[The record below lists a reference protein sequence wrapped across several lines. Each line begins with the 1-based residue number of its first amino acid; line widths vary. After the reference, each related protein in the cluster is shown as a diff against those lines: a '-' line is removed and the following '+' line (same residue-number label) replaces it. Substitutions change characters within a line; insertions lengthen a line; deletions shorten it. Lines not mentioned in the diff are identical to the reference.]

1 MSLETKH
8 QAALDALD
16 SALQS
21 AHEPNLDLLAKIISG
36 VCTRISHLSKSET
49 LDRLGHLAKIGAW
62 TDAAFALIALE
73 LPLCRV
79 RRLVYENGEWRARS
93 RTSQIYRWHSTTA
106 WRGRTRFCRW
116 QCSTLSSKRAA
127 DAMQCR
133 SPYRLFRISSHGRS
147 KSSAVR
153 ITGNDWDFT
162 IISNLIRT
170 QN

>member
-21 AHEPNLDLLAKIISG
+21 AHEPNLYLLAKIISG

-73 LPLCRV
+73 LPLWWV
-79 RRLVYENGEWRARS
+79 RRLVYENGEWLCSLSHQPNLPMAFDDS
-93 RTSQIYRWHSTTA
+93 VEGTHEILPPAMLYA
-106 WRGRTRFCRW
+106 FVEACR
-116 QCSTLSSKRAA
+116 RRH
-127 DAMQCR
+127 AMQESASTVPHIQPWPEQIICCEN
-133 SPYRLFRISSHGRS
+133 YR
-147 KSSAVR
+147 
-153 ITGNDWDFT
+153 
-162 IISNLIRT
+162 
-170 QN
+170 